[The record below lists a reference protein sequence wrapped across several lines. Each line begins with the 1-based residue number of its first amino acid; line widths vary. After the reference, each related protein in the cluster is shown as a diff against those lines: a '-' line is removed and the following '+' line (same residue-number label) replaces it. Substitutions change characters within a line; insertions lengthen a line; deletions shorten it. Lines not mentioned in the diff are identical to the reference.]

1 MTSILS
7 NKKFLKIL
15 YLVVFCELFYLITW
29 SVRHHPHQYVF
40 FNPLYKKFTL
50 YKFEL
55 DYWGLSNRSALE
67 FILKDSKK
75 ENIKVAAVSWTSLEN
90 SLLIMNKNQRKR
102 IEIIYD
108 VKRAD
113 YVIDNYRKKKVRSPY
128 KKIINNE
135 FEKIHDLIIDKQII
149 NSIFKK
155 KN

>member
-1 MTSILS
+1 
-7 NKKFLKIL
+7 
-15 YLVVFCELFYLITW
+15 
-29 SVRHHPHQYVF
+29 
-40 FNPLYKKFTL
+40 
-50 YKFEL
+50 
-55 DYWGLSNRSALE
+55 
-67 FILKDSKK
+67 
-75 ENIKVAAVSWTSLEN
+75 
-90 SLLIMNKNQRKR
+90 MNKNQRKR